1 MRRAHVDFFT
11 LKGTNM
17 NLGTICQRHVITVD
31 RNESLQRAAHQMR
44 DQHVG
49 SLVVT
54 DDTPEGR
61 RVVGL
66 VTDRDLA
73 LAVLADGQT
82 AALHSV
88 GSLLDGT
95 LVSTTEQAELSQGI
109 ELMRAAGVRRLLV
122 RDAQGHLAG
131 IVSFDDLI
139 DACASQLTGLA
150 DVVRKGIQREA
161 QERAQAATVTTTVH
175 LQVPALGTAG
185 WQVSGAG
192 MAAN

>member
-1 MRRAHVDFFT
+1 
-11 LKGTNM
+11 M
-17 NLGTICQRHVITVD
+17 NLGSLCQRHVITVSRQD
-31 RNESLQRAAHQMR
+31 TLQTAARQMR

-49 SLVVT
+49 ALVVT

-73 LAVLADGQT
+73 LAVLADGGT
-82 AALHSV
+82 APQQRV
-88 GSLLDGT
+88 GSLVDGT
-95 LVSTTEQAELSQGI
+95 LVSANEQADLSDGI
-109 ELMRAAGVRRLLV
+109 DLMRAAGVRRLLV

-139 DACASQLTGLA
+139 DACATQLTGLA

-161 QERAQAATVTTTVH
+161 VERAQVATVTTAVH
-175 LQVPALGTAG
+175 LQVPDLGTAG
-185 WQVSGAG
+185 WQMS
-192 MAAN
+192 AASTAPN

>member
-1 MRRAHVDFFT
+1 
-11 LKGTNM
+11 M
-17 NLGTICQRHVITVD
+17 NLGSLCQRHVITVD
-31 RNESLQRAAHQMR
+31 RHDSLQRAAHQMR

-49 SLVVT
+49 ALVVT

-73 LAVLADGQT
+73 LAVLADGGMSPQQ
-82 AALHSV
+82 SV
-88 GSLLDGT
+88 GALVDGS
-95 LVSTTEQAELSQGI
+95 LVSASEETDLSKGI
-109 ELMRAAGVRRLLV
+109 DLMRAAGVRRLLV
-122 RDAQGHLAG
+122 RDDQGHLAG

-139 DACASQLTGLA
+139 DACASQLGGLA

-161 QERAQAATVTTTVH
+161 LERAEAAAVATTLH

-185 WQVSGAG
+185 WQLPGAG

>member
-1 MRRAHVDFFT
+1 
-11 LKGTNM
+11 M
-17 NLGTICQRHVITVD
+17 NLGSLCQRHVITVD
-31 RNESLQRAAHQMR
+31 RHDSLQTAAHRMR

-49 SLVVT
+49 ALVVT
-54 DDTPEGR
+54 DDSPQGR

-73 LAVLADGQT
+73 LAVLADGGMAPQQ
-82 AALHSV
+82 SV
-88 GSLLDGT
+88 GLLVDES
-95 LVSTTEQAELSQGI
+95 LVSASEETDLSQGI

-122 RDAQGHLAG
+122 RDEQGHLAG

-139 DACASQLTGLA
+139 DACASQLGGLA

-161 QERAQAATVTTTVH
+161 LERAEVAAAATTLNLH
-175 LQVPALGTAG
+175 VPALGTAG
-185 WQVSGAG
+185 WQISGAG

>member
-1 MRRAHVDFFT
+1 
-11 LKGTNM
+11 M

-31 RNESLQRAAHQMR
+31 RNDSLQRAAHQMR

-49 SLVVT
+49 ALVVT

-73 LAVLADGQT
+73 LAVLADGS
-82 AALHSV
+82 AAPQQSV
-88 GSLLDGT
+88 RSLTDGSLI
-95 LVSTTEQAELSQGI
+95 SASEQAELSQGI
-109 ELMRAAGVRRLLV
+109 DVMRAAGVRRLLV
-122 RDAQGHLAG
+122 RDEQGHLAG

-139 DACASQLTGLA
+139 DACASQLAGLA

-161 QERAQAATVTTTVH
+161 QERAQAATVATALS

-185 WQVSGAG
+185 WQMSSATVAR
-192 MAAN
+192 

>member
-1 MRRAHVDFFT
+1 
-11 LKGTNM
+11 M
-17 NLGTICQRHVITVD
+17 NLGSLCQRHVITVD
-31 RNESLQRAAHQMR
+31 RHDSLQGAAHQMR
-44 DQHVG
+44 DHHVG
-49 SLVVT
+49 ALVVT

-73 LAVLADGQT
+73 LAVLADGGMAPQQ
-82 AALHSV
+82 SV
-88 GSLLDGT
+88 GALVDGS
-95 LVSTTEQAELSQGI
+95 LVSASEDTELSQGI
-109 ELMRAAGVRRLLV
+109 DLMRSAGVRRLLV
-122 RDAQGHLAG
+122 RDDQGHLAG

-139 DACASQLTGLA
+139 DACASQLGGLA

-161 QERAQAATVTTTVH
+161 LERAEAAAVATTLH

-185 WQVSGAG
+185 WQLPGAG

>member
-1 MRRAHVDFFT
+1 
-11 LKGTNM
+11 M
-17 NLGTICQRHVITVD
+17 NLGSLCQRHVITVD
-31 RNESLQRAAHQMR
+31 RHDSLQRAAHQMR

-49 SLVVT
+49 ALVVT

-73 LAVLADGQT
+73 LAVLADGDMAPQQ
-82 AALHSV
+82 SV
-88 GSLLDGT
+88 GALVDGS
-95 LVSTTEQAELSQGI
+95 LVSASEDTDLSQGI
-109 ELMRAAGVRRLLV
+109 DLMRAAGVRRLLV
-122 RDAQGHLAG
+122 RDDQGHLAG

-139 DACASQLTGLA
+139 DACASQLGGLA
-150 DVVRKGIQREA
+150 DVVRRGIQRESL
-161 QERAQAATVTTTVH
+161 ERAEAAAVATSLH

-185 WQVSGAG
+185 WQMSGAG

>member
-1 MRRAHVDFFT
+1 V
-11 LKGTNM
+11 

-31 RNESLQRAAHQMR
+31 RNDSLQRAAHQMR

-49 SLVVT
+49 ALVVT

-73 LAVLADGQT
+73 LTVLADGS
-82 AALHSV
+82 AAPQQSV
-88 GSLLDGT
+88 GSLIDGS
-95 LVSTTEQAELSQGI
+95 LISASEQAELSQGI
-109 ELMRAAGVRRLLV
+109 EVMRAAGVRRLLV
-122 RDAQGHLAG
+122 RDEQGQLAG

-139 DACASQLTGLA
+139 EACASQLAGLA

-161 QERAQAATVTTTVH
+161 LERAQAATVATTLSLH
-175 LQVPALGTAG
+175 VPALGTAG
-185 WQVSGAG
+185 WQMSSTAV
-192 MAAN
+192 AAS